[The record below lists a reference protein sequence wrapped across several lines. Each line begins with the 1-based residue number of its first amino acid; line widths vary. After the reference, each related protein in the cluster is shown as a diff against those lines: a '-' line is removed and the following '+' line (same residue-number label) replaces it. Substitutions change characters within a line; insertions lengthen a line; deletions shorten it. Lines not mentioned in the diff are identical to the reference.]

1 MSLLVL
7 DGATLNF
14 GERRLF
20 DSCSLRIA
28 GHDRI
33 GLLGAN
39 GTGKSTMLKILAGV
53 QTLDKG
59 TRQVSKQT
67 RIGFLTQDL
76 HLESD
81 KTLIDFVVQSVPGR
95 GELEKKLATQ
105 EKELDTHSDSMEED
119 ELIALG
125 NSVAELHEKLN
136 FYEEH
141 FSKHQGLRILA
152 GLGFDSKDEHR
163 ALTEFSGGWKMRAML
178 AALLFQQPDLLLLDE
193 PTNHLD
199 MPSVAWFSSFLKKY
213 SRSFVLISHDKEFLN
228 EQINRVVSLEPEGIK
243 TQKGNYEKYVLH
255 RKEEEQILENKAK
268 NLAREREHMQKFV
281 DRFRAQANKA
291 AAVQSRVKALAKMEN
306 VELFQRRKVLK
317 LRFPPIP
324 KTVSEIAK
332 IKNVSKSYGAL
343 DVLENINLTV
353 NKGQKVGLIGPNGA
367 GKTTLLRTIAGEIA
381 SDTGSIRF
389 GSHVQMGYY
398 AQHHA
403 ETLHPDTTVYNT
415 LYQYYP
421 DAGPAKVRSI
431 LGSFLFSGDDVDKK
445 ISVLSGGERARVALA
460 RLFIKPVNLLL
471 MDEPTNHL
479 DLESSQALAEGLE
492 QFDGTI
498 LFVSHN
504 RHLVRKVATQIWQIE
519 NKNVEDY
526 RGTFDDYL
534 YSCQLREEKASSTEG
549 GYEPP
554 KEKGKKKSQSKKEEK
569 ERKRREAEER
579 KKRSKLCSPLEKEIK
594 RLEEKIATLEI
605 AQQDISAKLADSEI
619 YNNESERNKLLG
631 AFQGGAEE
639 LESLNEKWEK
649 TLLELEEIRK
659 TLEN

>member
-1 MSLLVL
+1 MLVL

-59 TRQVSKQT
+59 TRQISKHVK
-67 RIGFLTQDL
+67 IGFLTQDL
-76 HLESD
+76 HLQSE
-81 KTLIDFVVQSVPGR
+81 KTLIDFIIQSVPGR
-95 GELEKKLATQ
+95 GDLEKNLTNK
-105 EKELDTHSDSMEED
+105 EKELETLSSTLGED
-119 ELIALG
+119 ELIELG
-125 NSVAELHEKLN
+125 TTVAELHEKLN
-136 FYEEH
+136 FYEEN

-152 GLGFDSKDEHR
+152 GLGFRNEDESR
-163 ALTEFSGGWKMRAML
+163 PLSEFSGGWKMRAML

-306 VELFQRRKVLK
+306 VELFQRRKILK

-324 KTVSEIAK
+324 KTVSEVAK
-332 IKNVSKSYGAL
+332 IKDVSKSYGAL
-343 DVLENINLTV
+343 KVLENINLTV

-381 SDTGSIRF
+381 ADKGSIRF

-403 ETLHPDTTVYNT
+403 ETLHADTTVYNT
-415 LYQYYP
+415 LYQHYP
-421 DAGPAKVRSI
+421 DAGPAKVRQI
-431 LGSFLFSGDDVDKK
+431 LGAFLFSGDDVEKK
-445 ISVLSGGERARVALA
+445 IGVLSGGERARVALA

-492 QFDGTI
+492 RFDGTV

-504 RHLVRKVATQIWQIE
+504 KHLVRKVATHIWQLE
-519 NKNVEDY
+519 NNNVEDD
-526 RGTFDDYL
+526 RGTFDDHL
-534 YSCQLREEKASSTEG
+534 YSCRLREENASSTKQVAEPSKEEG
-549 GYEPP
+549 
-554 KEKGKKKSQSKKEEK
+554 KRKSSSKKDEK
-569 ERKRREAEER
+569 ERKRKEAEER
-579 KKRSKLCSPLEKEIK
+579 KKRSQLCSPLEKKIK
-594 RLEEKIATLEI
+594 KLEETIATLESV
-605 AQQDISAKLADSEI
+605 QEKLSAELADSEV
-619 YNNESERNKLLG
+619 YNDEKRRNKLLG
-631 AFQGGAEE
+631 TFQDGAEE
-639 LESLNEKWEK
+639 LERLNSRWEK

-659 TLEN
+659 TLVN